1 MLFRSDDNTYE
12 NTWKKGGKATIMAKV
27 VVSKDGK
34 TLTVT
39 NTGTNAKGQAVS
51 NVVVYDKQ

>member
-1 MLFRSDDNTYE
+1 MS
-12 NTWKKGGKATIMAKV
+12 AKV

-39 NTGTNAKGQAVS
+39 QTGTNAKAQAVS
-51 NVVVYDKQ
+51 NVAVYDKQ